1 MKKLSIIFRISR
13 LFLIGMLIGLLLFIT
28 LFYLI
33 ALETPEFLINIISIP
48 AIPFV
53 KFYYGIAT
61 WHCNVQGNMCIGPP
75 MFVGDP
81 LSWMEPV
88 FIGFLWGYGILAVL
102 LDVIIQY
109 FRKKRFNN

>member
-1 MKKLSIIFRISR
+1 MKKISIVFRISK
-13 LFLIGMLIGLLLFIT
+13 LFIIGTLIGFLLFIT
-28 LFYLI
+28 FFYLI
-33 ALETPEFLINIISIP
+33 ALEAEFLIKIISIP

-53 KFYYGIAT
+53 RIYYGIVT

-75 MFVGDP
+75 MLVGGP
-81 LSWMEPV
+81 LSWVKPA

-102 LDVIIQY
+102 LDMIIQY